1 MKQGQRVYSENF
13 FYLWLTVAA
22 ILHLFVFSVFLFLQ
36 ILDARKQVEPKIVS
50 ITLVSLPMR
59 ETASEIVPNPSVTK
73 TILTP
78 APPAPLPSTLEKDR
92 NAISSP
98 PSPTKSKP
106 VKTALLEKLSAPKS
120 AEKQDLSS
128 ALERLKQVV
137 GNKAQPPQQSP
148 GSTVKSALA
157 ELEKRVNS
165 ERLPAVSG
173 GSGER
178 VGVSGAKSESGKE
191 YGGSGA
197 SLAYRKNI
205 ATIIQRNWELAN
217 PMLKNSFGMNVK
229 VRINI
234 FSDGSIGQILFVKK
248 SLSEYLN
255 NSVKKALEKSSPLPP
270 LPRGEGAQGVWVAF
284 DFTPEG
290 IEQ

>member
-1 MKQGQRVYSENF
+1 MKQGQRVQSEKKIYF
-13 FYLWLTVAA
+13 WLAVAA
-22 ILHLFVFSVFLFLQ
+22 ILHVVVLSAPFFLQ

-50 ITLVSLPMR
+50 ITLVSLPLR
-59 ETASEIVPNPSVTK
+59 ETASAIAPNPSVMQPS
-73 TILTP
+73 L
-78 APPAPLPSTLEKDR
+78 PPTTLAPLPPPAEKTV
-92 NAISSP
+92 NAVSRTP
-98 PSPTKSKP
+98 LPTKSKP
-106 VKTALLEKLSAPKS
+106 TKVVPLEKMPAPKS
-120 AEKQDLSS
+120 AEKADLSS

-137 GNKAQPPQQSP
+137 GNKAQPQQPSP
-148 GSTVKSALA
+148 GSSVKMALA
-157 ELEKRVNS
+157 ELEKRVTS
-165 ERLPAVSG
+165 EKVPAVAG

-178 VGVSGAKSESGKE
+178 AGVFGGNSGAGKE

-197 SLAYRKNI
+197 SLAYKMKI
-205 ATIIQRNWELAN
+205 ASIIQRNWELAN
-217 PMLKNSFGMNVK
+217 PLLKNSFGMNVT

-284 DFTPEG
+284 VFTPEG
-290 IEQ
+290 IE

>member
-50 ITLVSLPMR
+50 ITLVSLPT
-59 ETASEIVPNPSVTK
+59 EESAPAIEINPSVTK
-73 TILTP
+73 AILPTAP
-78 APPAPLPSTLEKDR
+78 QASLLPPAEKTVNTSPSTPL
-92 NAISSP
+92 SY
-98 PSPTKSKP
+98 KSKA
-106 VKTALLEKLSAPKS
+106 VKRALPEKKPTLKS
-120 AEKQDLSS
+120 SEKQGLSS
-128 ALERLKQVV
+128 ALERLKEVV
-137 GNKAQPPQQSP
+137 DNKAQPPQSPP
-148 GSTVKSALA
+148 GSTVKRALA
-157 ELEKRVNS
+157 ELEKRVNAEKVS
-165 ERLPAVSG
+165 AVAGGSRERAISG
-173 GSGER
+173 GN
-178 VGVSGAKSESGKE
+178 SGAGKE

-197 SLAYRKNI
+197 SLAYKMKI
-205 ATIIQRNWELAN
+205 ASIIQRNWELAN
-217 PMLKNSFGMNVK
+217 PLLKNSFGMEVT

-234 FSDGSIGQILFVKK
+234 LSDGSIGQILFVKK

-284 DFTPEG
+284 VFTPEG

>member
-1 MKQGQRVYSENF
+1 MKQGQRVHSEIF
-13 FYLWLTVAA
+13 FYFWLAAAA
-22 ILHLFVFSVFLFLQ
+22 ILHVVVLSATLFLQ

-50 ITLVSLPMR
+50 ITLVSLPLR
-59 ETASEIVPNPSVTK
+59 ETASAIVPNPSVMQPS
-73 TILTP
+73 LP
-78 APPAPLPSTLEKDR
+78 PPPPAEKTVNAVSSTPL
-92 NAISSP
+92 
-98 PSPTKSKP
+98 PTKSKP
-106 VKTALLEKLSAPKS
+106 TKAVPLEKMPAPKS
-120 AEKQDLSS
+120 AEKPDLSS

-137 GNKAQPPQQSP
+137 GNKAQPQQPSP
-148 GSTVKSALA
+148 GSSVKMALA
-157 ELEKRVNS
+157 ELEKRVTS
-165 ERLPAVSG
+165 EKVPAVAG

-178 VGVSGAKSESGKE
+178 VAVFGGNSGAGKE

-197 SLAYRKNI
+197 SLAYKMKI
-205 ATIIQRNWELAN
+205 ASIIQRNWELAN
-217 PMLKNSFGMNVK
+217 PLLKNSFGMNVT

-284 DFTPEG
+284 VFTPEG